1 MTDIFEKGV
10 IFRFTKKS
18 LAEVFVEKVKGAIYK
33 IDVLPLA
40 DVLKF
45 AQRPIGDDWR
55 LKSLKYGYSRKE
67 TRKLKPVKT
76 SDGYIVIFPAP
87 GKMVRDQNGY
97 WTTEKAEVDKGG

>member
-1 MTDIFEKGV
+1 MTDIFEKGL
-10 IFRFTKKS
+10 IIGFTKRSIAEDYIYKIKS
-18 LAEVFVEKVKGAIYK
+18 AIYK
-33 IDVLPLA
+33 IDVIPLM

-76 SDGYIVIFPAP
+76 KDGYIVIFPPP
-87 GKMVRDQNGY
+87 GRMIRDENGY
-97 WTTEKAEVDKGG
+97 WTTEKVEVDKGG